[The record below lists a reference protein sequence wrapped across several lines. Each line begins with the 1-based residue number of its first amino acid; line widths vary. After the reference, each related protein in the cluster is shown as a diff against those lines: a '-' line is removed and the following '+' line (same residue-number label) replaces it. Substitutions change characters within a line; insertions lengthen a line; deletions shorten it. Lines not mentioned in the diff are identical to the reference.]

1 MDLLQV
7 CSDVHLE
14 MGDINETQF
23 ADIIQS
29 SAEILILAGDIG
41 DPTELIF
48 DKFIGYCASIF
59 KHVLFV
65 SGNHEYYYKTIEEA
79 DECIEQIIN
88 RYSNVIYLNN
98 KTFEYEGIVFVGTT
112 LWSLLPENETMYKL
126 FSVNDFKK
134 IKNYSIKKNNLL
146 FEKNLEFLQNNIWN
160 VQCSTATQCGIGH
173 EIRYKNR
180 QSRFGIECKKCIIIT
195 HHAPS
200 YRCISEKYQG
210 NVLNC
215 CFANHLDYLFTDE
228 NVVGWIYGHTHH
240 NYKFYNNKFF
250 LYSNCY
256 RGDNYDINGCPL

>member
-1 MDLLQV
+1 MNLLQV

-112 LWSLLPENETMYKL
+112 LWSLLPENETTYKL

-146 FEKNLEFLQNNIWN
+146 FEKNLEFLQNN
-160 VQCSTATQCGIGH
+160 
-173 EIRYKNR
+173 
-180 QSRFGIECKKCIIIT
+180 FCKKCIIIT

-215 CFANHLDYLFTDE
+215 CFANHLDHLFTDE
-228 NVVGWIYGHTHH
+228 NVIGWIYGHTHH

-256 RGDNYDINGCPL
+256 RGDNYEINGCPL